1 MHVSPISAAHV
12 LHSVNRSPHFT
23 VQKAEHLS
31 QDQDCGILTN
41 SKAGLSDSDSQ
52 VFSTSATKSNG
63 KERHPSSTTRYG
75 NGQSPPQSSEHHL
88 DLPCS
93 SSLNPHPCV
102 LGVTQQ
108 LSIRLK
114 ALCDQNVFT
123 LPTRSPCQ
131 KALPSQALRQ
141 ANAYFLEISPIAPAT
156 VTTRQILDNMERGKP
171 PLSLPPSARTA
182 EQQTIKSGKKRETH
196 LARVF
201 KGLRIGQLNIVIQ

>member
-1 MHVSPISAAHV
+1 MYVSPISAAHV

-63 KERHPSSTTRYG
+63 KERHPSSTARRYG
-75 NGQSPPQSSEHHL
+75 SGHGQSPPQSSEHHL
-88 DLPCS
+88 DLSCS
-93 SSLNPHPCV
+93 DSPNPYTCV
-102 LGVTQQ
+102 PGVTQQ

-131 KALPSQALRQ
+131 KVLPSQALLQ
-141 ANAYFLEISPIAPAT
+141 ANVYSSLEISPHCSSHSNHMANT
-156 VTTRQILDNMERGKP
+156 
-171 PLSLPPSARTA
+171 
-182 EQQTIKSGKKRETH
+182 
-196 LARVF
+196 
-201 KGLRIGQLNIVIQ
+201 

>member
-1 MHVSPISAAHV
+1 MFSPISAAHV
-12 LHSVNRSPHFT
+12 LHSMNRSPHFI

-63 KERHPSSTTRYG
+63 KERHPSSTARRYG
-75 NGQSPPQSSEHHL
+75 SGHGQSPPQSSEHHS

-93 SSLNPHPCV
+93 NSPNPYPCV
-102 LGVTQQ
+102 PGVTQQ

-114 ALCDQNVFT
+114 ALCDQNVVT

-131 KALPSQALRQ
+131 KALPKLSFKLMFTPPWRSAPL
-141 ANAYFLEISPIAPAT
+141 PIAPVT
-156 VTTRQILDNMERGKP
+156 VTTLKILDKMERGKP
-171 PLSLPPSARTA
+171 PLSLPPTARMV
-182 EQQTIKSGKKRETH
+182 EQQPVNSGKKRETH

-201 KGLRIGQLNIVIQ
+201 PSASSAQ